1 LITIVK
7 WATKLR
13 IAGLNLLNLPAHLCE
28 CFRGHATLNLQNHNC
43 MAQVQNKASMKRSKP
58 SYLYSIIGV
67 ALVLF
72 ILGVL
77 GWIFLNFQKVGNTLR
92 ENIQFHAWLSTTNKR
107 SIDSLTSYVA
117 AQPYVKSSAYI
128 NKEMAKEIYNKDG
141 NESWDKIL
149 TENPLPES
157 IDFFAK
163 ADYVRK
169 DSLDKI
175 TADLMTKYPGV
186 ISEVQYPKDL
196 VVTLNERSKK
206 IGLVLLI
213 VAVLLSAIVIVS
225 IDTTIRLAMFSNR
238 FLIKTMQMVGAT
250 RGFIAKPMNIRAVIN
265 GLISSGIAIA
275 AIWAIITWAESYIPD
290 MKALRDPKLYLI
302 LFGSIV
308 LIGVGISLFST
319 HRSVMKYLKMKLDE
333 LY

>member
-1 LITIVK
+1 
-7 WATKLR
+7 
-13 IAGLNLLNLPAHLCE
+13 
-28 CFRGHATLNLQNHNC
+28 
-43 MAQVQNKASMKRSKP
+43 MAQAQSKASMKRSKP

-107 SIDSLTSYVA
+107 SIDSLTTYVA
-117 AQPYVKSSAYI
+117 AQPYVKSSVYV
-128 NKEMAKEIYNKDG
+128 NKDMAKNIYNKDG

-163 ADYVRK
+163 ADYVQK

-175 TADLMTKYPGV
+175 TADLMARYPGV
-186 ISEVQYPKDL
+186 ISEIQYPQDL

-206 IGLVLLI
+206 IGLVLVI
-213 VAVLLSAIVIVS
+213 VAILLSAIVIVS

-275 AIWAIITWAESYIPD
+275 AIWSVITWAESYIPD
-290 MKALRDPKLYLI
+290 MKALRDPKLYLV
-302 LFGSIV
+302 LFGSII
-308 LIGVGISLFST
+308 LIGVGISLYST